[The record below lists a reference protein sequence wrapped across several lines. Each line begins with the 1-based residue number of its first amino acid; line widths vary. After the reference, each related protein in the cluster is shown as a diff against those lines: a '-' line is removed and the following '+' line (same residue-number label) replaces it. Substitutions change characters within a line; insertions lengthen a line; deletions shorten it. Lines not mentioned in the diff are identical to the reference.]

1 MAKTILFDLDGTLTD
16 SKEGITKCVQ
26 YALAKYGIDEPD
38 LSKLESFIGP
48 PLKTHLLERY
58 PHLSEEEANQAV
70 EWYRERFRSVGLFEN
85 RVYEGIPALLERLQ
99 KAGYTLILATSKPEV
114 YTIRILEHFGLKR
127 FFTFVVGSELD
138 GRRGEK
144 DEVIQEA
151 LRLGRNPEAIMVG
164 DRKYDMWGAK
174 KHGLWAVGVLYGYGS
189 REELEAAGADEIVE
203 SVAELERLLT
213 EM

>member
-48 PLKTHLLERY
+48 PLKIHMLERY
-58 PHLSEEEANQAV
+58 PHLSEDEANQAV
-70 EWYRERFRSVGLFEN
+70 AWYRERYRSVGLFEN
-85 RVYEGIPALLERLQ
+85 RVYEGIPELLERLQ

-114 YTIRILEHFGLKR
+114 YTIRILEHFELKR
-127 FFTFVVGSELD
+127 FFTIIVGSELD

-151 LRLGRNPEAIMVG
+151 LRLGGNPEAIMVG

-174 KHGLWAVGVLYGYGS
+174 KHGLRAVGVLYGYGS
-189 REELEAAGADEIVE
+189 REELEAAGADEIAE

-213 EM
+213 EK